1 MDAAIAK
8 MLSSKNIAMVESLKI
23 PEVFVGD
30 KVLGVGSFAEVLE
43 GKWRGTVCAVKRL
56 HRITVTELHSIVVDK
71 FMNECQ
77 MWSRLR
83 HPNIVLFLGVI
94 QSPEDVLPSLVLEKM
109 STNLTKFIEDRNR
122 QDLQLNQKSY
132 ILQQVSHALL
142 YIHSQSPP
150 LLHRDLTPNNVL
162 LDECSLKAKLT
173 DFGLSRVGSNNSTSS
188 RRSIL
193 SAAPGTP
200 AFMPPEA
207 KYRDPVYDM
216 KLDVFS
222 YGNLVAFVITHQWP
236 EPDQP
241 VKLVD
246 GELVAFSEYER
257 RAYFINAMSEIEGS
271 LFNQLVKDCLQ
282 NEPHKRPTTEE
293 IVRRMQKICSEQDEV
308 VSSCMRNDKN
318 EDIENVDFE
327 TLISKVTQDT
337 LQLSEYKSKC
347 ENLQASNK
355 VCIH

>member
-1 MDAAIAK
+1 
-8 MLSSKNIAMVESLKI
+8 MVESLKI

-122 QDLQLNQKSY
+122 RDLQLNQKSY

-173 DFGLSRVGSNNSTSS
+173 D
-188 RRSIL
+188 
-193 SAAPGTP
+193 
-200 AFMPPEA
+200 
-207 KYRDPVYDM
+207 
-216 KLDVFS
+216 LDSLEWVPII
-222 YGNLVAFVITHQWP
+222 ARH
-236 EPDQP
+236 
-241 VKLVD
+241 LVD
-246 GELVAFSEYER
+246 
-257 RAYFINAMSEIEGS
+257 
-271 LFNQLVKDCLQ
+271 LFYQQLPVLLHSCLR
-282 NEPHKRPTTEE
+282 KRN
-293 IVRRMQKICSEQDEV
+293 IG
-308 VSSCMRNDKN
+308 
-318 EDIENVDFE
+318 
-327 TLISKVTQDT
+327 TQFT
-337 LQLSEYKSKC
+337 
-347 ENLQASNK
+347 
-355 VCIH
+355 I